1 MAPELQVTSVGDHEF
16 LVVLAEDGETVESE
30 FFIYPEV
37 LEDLGL
43 AGVDEEQVARYTAAF
58 LAQRQ
63 PVIDVPAMVDLDAVV
78 ASYGDYADRLRQAL
92 DTDQR
97 GRAPD

>member
-1 MAPELQVTSVGDHEF
+1 MTPELQVTSIGDHEF
-16 LVVLAEDGETVESE
+16 LVVLAADGETVEAE

-43 AGVDEEQVARYTAAF
+43 AGVDEEEVARHTAEF
-58 LAQRQ
+58 LAERQ

-78 ASYGDYADRLRQAL
+78 ASYDDYADHLRRAL
-92 DTDQR
+92 GVDGNAGTA
-97 GRAPD
+97 G